1 MSKEE
6 YLKLKGCSSVDELT
20 DKEVEEYF
28 LKGYMGFSSQMSVE
42 RVVNERKTGLF
53 NMDDAIKFM
62 RQALEEEKDFV
73 CHYIMGEGVV
83 EKDEDLERIG
93 TSHFEYEVR

>member
-6 YLKLKGCSSVDELT
+6 YLKSKNCSSVDELT

-28 LKGYMGFSSQMSVE
+28 LKGYMGFLSQMSVE
-42 RVVNERKTGLF
+42 EVVNERKTGLF

-62 RQALEEEKDFV
+62 RQALEEENFV

-93 TSHFEYEVR
+93 TSHYEYSVR

>member
-1 MSKEE
+1 MKKEE

-83 EKDEDLERIG
+83 KKEGDSERIG
-93 TSHFEYEVR
+93 MPHYEYSVR

>member
-1 MSKEE
+1 MGKEE

-28 LKGYMGFSSQMSVE
+28 LKGYMGFLSQMSVE
-42 RVVNERKTGLF
+42 KVVNERKTGLF

-62 RQALEEEKDFV
+62 RQALDEEKDFE
-73 CHYIMGEGVV
+73 CIYIMGEGVV
-83 EKDEDLERIG
+83 EKDEDLEIIG
-93 TSHFEYEVR
+93 TSHFEYRVR